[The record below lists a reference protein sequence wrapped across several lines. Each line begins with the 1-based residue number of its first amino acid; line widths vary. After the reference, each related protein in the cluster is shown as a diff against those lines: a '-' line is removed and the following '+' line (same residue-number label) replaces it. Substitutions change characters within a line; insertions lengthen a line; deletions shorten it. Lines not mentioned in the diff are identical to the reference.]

1 MTEAEAYEVAL
12 QYMTFAHDLGEAA
25 HDRIQFWIGTSYV
38 LLIAAYAAPHR
49 LNLGITTLLMALYI
63 TFSLFTY
70 TIIWFDSETVYAAMR
85 DAVAVMQN
93 NSIQIESVS
102 EKMRAQTDE
111 QLRHL
116 EDLSMLF
123 APGLFLG
130 VMGFVVFVTL
140 KNWKNRKANTY
151 SASE

>member
-49 LNLGITTLLMALYI
+49 MNLGITILLMALYI

-70 TIIWFDSETVYAAMR
+70 TIIQFDSETAYAAMR
-85 DAVAVMQN
+85 DAVAVMEN
-93 NSIQIESVS
+93 NRIQIESVS
-102 EKMRAQTDE
+102 DKMRAQTDV
-111 QLRHL
+111 QFRNL

-130 VMGFVVFVTL
+130 AMGFVTFVTF
-140 KNWKNRKANTY
+140 KNWKNKKANKY
-151 SASE
+151 SNSE

>member
-70 TIIWFDSETVYAAMR
+70 TIIRFDSETAYAAMR